1 MKGSVKNMD
10 EQEILSLAE
19 LIKIG
24 LSGGLVVGLTTF
36 FLNLIKDYLAGRAKK
51 ANEAS
56 FDALFIIARLDAL
69 VVECAN
75 SIWDYSNLL
84 SQVRG
89 TEHEREIG
97 SCNRPDIQLEDLK
110 LDKIDR
116 ALAARLIWLE
126 NEIIRGG
133 RVIMARWELY
143 LDSDEANEQNTS
155 LVGYYGWE
163 AWLISEALREKY
175 SLKYAGPDWGMDAV
189 KGVLAEEHAKAKKY
203 LKRDD

>member
-1 MKGSVKNMD
+1 MD
-10 EQEILSLAE
+10 EQAVLSLAE
-19 LIKIG
+19 LVKIG
-24 LSGGLVVGLTTF
+24 LSGGLVVGVTTF
-36 FLNLIKDYLAGRAKK
+36 LLNLTKDYFAGRAKK
-51 ANEAS
+51 ADEAS

-75 SIWDYSNLL
+75 SVWDYNSRVVQL
-84 SQVRG
+84 RG
-89 TEHEREIG
+89 TEHEDKIG
-97 SCNRPDIQLEDLK
+97 SCKRPDTPLEDLK

-133 RVIMARWELY
+133 RVIMARWEAY

-175 SLKYAGPDWGMDAV
+175 SLRYTGPGWGMDAV
-189 KGVLAEEHAKAKKY
+189 KDLLAEEHAKAKKY

>member
-1 MKGSVKNMD
+1 MT
-10 EQEILSLAE
+10 E

-24 LSGGLVVGLTTF
+24 LSGGLVVGITTF
-36 FLNLIKDYLAGRAKK
+36 LLNLTKDYFAGRAKK
-51 ANEAS
+51 ADEAS

-75 SIWDYSNLL
+75 SIWDYNN
-84 SQVRG
+84 QVAQLMG
-89 TEHEREIG
+89 TEHEDKIG
-97 SCNRPDIQLEDLK
+97 SCSRPDTPLEDLK
-110 LDKIDR
+110 LDKVDR

-133 RVIMARWELY
+133 RVILARWELY

-163 AWLISEALREKY
+163 AWLISEALRDKY
-175 SLKYAGPDWGMDAV
+175 SLRYTGPGWGMKAV
-189 KGVLAEEHAKAKKY
+189 KDTLAEEHTKAKKY
-203 LKRDD
+203 LNRND